1 MMNEHTYEDKMK
13 LEIVKN
19 YNPRELR
26 IILMFLEA
34 EMLYD
39 ELGRPYTREY
49 FRNAIDRLGAK
60 ND

>member
-1 MMNEHTYEDKMK
+1 MISYEDKIK

-26 IILMFLEA
+26 VILMFLEA
-34 EMLYD
+34 EMFYD
-39 ELGRPYTREY
+39 GFGQPYTREY
-49 FRNAIDRLGAK
+49 FRNAIDRFGAK

>member
-1 MMNEHTYEDKMK
+1 MINYEDKVK

-19 YNPRELR
+19 YSSGKLR
-26 IILMFLEA
+26 AIIMFLEA
-34 EMLYD
+34 EMFCDL
-39 ELGRPYTREY
+39 LGRPYTREY